1 MKKSTRPSPHSYF
14 NLLLLS
20 FTHTVGI
27 LTLYL
32 SNWISC
38 NPVAHCGTIQQ
49 LNCSVLCSYL
59 LLRFTSLSRFSVLLV
74 AALALASLA
83 VPIRLYI
90 PLNVHS
96 NLWHPLLLCNLLT
109 HYHTRNLSQ
118 NHRHSYTSSLNFFY
132 LFFRRCIT

>member
-32 SNWISC
+32 SN
-38 NPVAHCGTIQQ
+38 NPVAQCGTIQQ